1 MNKAAVQPW
10 AVGITGFL
18 LVAAAAGY
26 LISPGQ
32 MLSVVGISASAES
45 AFLVQTL
52 AAAFIAMVPMAW
64 SVRRRTPGPVAAAVL
79 WGLAVYVFAG
89 SAVDL
94 YAYSNGLVGFPALP
108 SIGARTALGLVL
120 AWLALP

>member
-1 MNKAAVQPW
+1 MNKAPVQPW

-79 WGLAVYVFAG
+79 RGLAVYMFAG